1 MNKTS
6 TTITSILK
14 QLQSNNKR
22 EFWNISWSLCNFL
35 SNIIKIKQPQNIL
48 EIGTSN
54 GFSTICIAKGANK
67 NSSITTIEI
76 NKERSQI
83 AKKNFQKANLKNIKI
98 INENIFKILEQNIL
112 KTKFDFIFLDAAQK
126 DYKKIILKLENLKLI
141 NKNTIIICD
150 NIKSHI
156 YMIEFIEFMKLK
168 YNVEELE
175 INSGFLIAIK
185 K

>member
-1 MNKTS
+1 M
-6 TTITSILK
+6 
-14 QLQSNNKR
+14 Q
-22 EFWNISWSLCNFL
+22 
-35 SNIIKIKQPQNIL
+35 
-48 EIGTSN
+48 
-54 GFSTICIAKGANK
+54 
-67 NSSITTIEI
+67 
-76 NKERSQI
+76 
-83 AKKNFQKANLKNIKI
+83 KKNFQKANLKNIKI